1 MSWIFC
7 SASASELNAD
17 PVIWDVKLLPN
28 SAPPITAIAAMVNM
42 KFMRLFIVIKGSKWE
57 LI

>member
-7 SASASELNAD
+7 NALTSVLNAA

-42 KFMRLFIVIKGSKWE
+42 KFMRLFIVINGSKRE

>member
-1 MSWIFC
+1 VL
-7 SASASELNAD
+7 SAA

-42 KFMRLFIVIKGSKWE
+42 KFMRLFIVINGSKRE

>member
-1 MSWIFC
+1 VL
-7 SASASELNAD
+7 SAA

-28 SAPPITAIAAMVNM
+28 SAPPITAIAAMVNI
-42 KFMRLFIVIKGSKWE
+42 KFMRLFIVINGSKRH